1 MQPIAAWLVARP
13 ERAVFILIATFLLPI
28 SQILGSA
35 VLVLLVLSRG
45 VGRAAV
51 AAGIAFAAILVLALV
66 SQVPVSQLF
75 QVVLTIWLPGLALAL
90 LLQRMRSLTLLLQT
104 TVLVAMVVLAALYLV
119 LGDPASYWR
128 AVLEEF
134 AGIWR
139 EAGLQQE
146 SDLFVQLY
154 PLAPQMTGI
163 FVSIGWL
170 LHAAAM
176 LAGYAAYSSLPE
188 QAYGFGR
195 FSELNFGRVLAIVLA
210 LASIAAMIS
219 GGVVAEPGVPAVRR
233 FLAAGAGDVAL
244 AARTR
249 SDADGR
255 AGGGIHPDRAA
266 GPVARNNSRRA
277 GLHGCVVQLP
287 ATHCE
292 EMSACTKLKIGHI
305 VG

>member
-219 GGVVAEPGVPAVRR
+219 GAVWLQNLAFLLFVVFWLQG
-233 FLAAGAGDVAL
+233 LAMSHWLHGQGRMPTVAL
-244 AARTR
+244 AAVYILTVLL
-249 SDADGR
+249 
-255 AGGGIHPDRAA
+255 
-266 GPVARNNSRRA
+266 GPLLV
-277 GLHGCVVQLP
+277 P
-287 ATHCE
+287 
-292 EMSACTKLKIGHI
+292 I
-305 VG
+305 VGVLGYTDAWFNYRPRIAKK